1 MAMREVAALD
11 VITRVPV
18 LKLDG
23 VEVASVVPAFV
34 AIQK

>member
-1 MAMREVAALD
+1 MATWEVAALD

-18 LKLDG
+18 IKLDS